1 MGRRTEKDTE
11 GGHMTESGQDG
22 FFDRVYEM
30 VAQVPAGMV
39 ATYGQIAKLV
49 VEPRKAR
56 YVGLPCTS
64 TPGRASSP
72 AIASCSRMGAC
83 ARALPLAG
91 PRRNMKCSRARA
103 CPFCRTGASTSRVI
117 AGPRARNSLCA
128 ASTKPPHRA
137 RKESLQHITRTWRE
151 MQRRKAGKGRTP
163 LLLFLT
169 FRWLVP

>member
-1 MGRRTEKDTE
+1 
-11 GGHMTESGQDG
+11 MTESGQDG

-49 VEPRKAR
+49 GEPRKAR
-56 YVGLPCTS
+56 YVGFALHVN
-64 TPGRASSP
+64 PGRASSCHRIVF
-72 AIASCSRMGAC
+72 ADGRLCE
-83 ARALPLAG
+83 ALPLAG